1 MERNRPG
8 RGLGAR
14 GAHFKLFQAILV
26 WDLFNIKLCDAE
38 LLHLHYQ
45 NFHLRWSLRAM
56 ERYIIRD
63 ITAIFWLRQ
72 QLDQQRV
79 MDGTISAMM
88 N

>member
-26 WDLFNIKLCDAE
+26 WDLFNIKLCNAE

-45 NFHLRWSLRAM
+45 NFHLR
-56 ERYIIRD
+56 
-63 ITAIFWLRQ
+63 
-72 QLDQQRV
+72 
-79 MDGTISAMM
+79 
-88 N
+88 